1 MLLTH
6 CAGPL
11 TWGSTQAAAAHPRTE
26 GCSGAELT
34 GSHEGRAAASTA
46 RPAACAPCAVRE
58 RPRTTPAIPRQHVLQ
73 VGRPPDGDG
82 SPARPVCAESRP
94 ALCPHSDPPGT
105 RPARMGLKRR
115 LKAGTCRGTP
125 TDARGR
131 FGSSQRSFPA
141 LKQRVTCNCCF
152 LGTPFLGNR
161 RRRRG
166 SPVRLPLPPG
176 PAPPA
181 RTSRRS
187 PARCTTTAR
196 FCPGAAMARFG
207 SRVQGPTAEPLLAA
221 GPPSAPGRPGAA
233 PQAPLPQAPPRPAAA
248 RPTAGQPR
256 SAFPVP
262 AEPRTADCGLR
273 APSLLGALSSLR
285 APSPLFAQ
293 FSVNTAESA
302 AQCGEQEAGLGPC
315 SHTAS
320 AHGFPAARW
329 APGEK
334 LEISDPRGGGGVFCL
349 RSFAGRAG

>member
-141 LKQRVTCNCCF
+141 LKQRITCNCCF

-166 SPVRLPLPPG
+166 SPVRLLLPPAPLPRPVPAAGPRLGVLPRPGSAPAPPWLGSALGSKGQRRSLSSPRGRPLPPAG
-176 PAPPA
+176 PAPP
-181 RTSRRS
+181 RRPRS
-187 PARCTTTAR
+187 PRPR
-196 FCPGAAMARFG
+196 RGLQQP
-207 SRVQGPTAEPLLAA
+207 
-221 GPPSAPGRPGAA
+221 GPPPGSP
-233 PQAPLPQAPPRPAAA
+233 APPSRCP
-248 RPTAGQPR
+248 RSRGQPTVGCGPHPCSEPCPLSGPRPR
-256 SAFPVP
+256 S
-262 AEPRTADCGLR
+262 
-273 APSLLGALSSLR
+273 SLSS
-285 APSPLFAQ
+285 A
-293 FSVNTAESA
+293 
-302 AQCGEQEAGLGPC
+302 
-315 SHTAS
+315 
-320 AHGFPAARW
+320 
-329 APGEK
+329 
-334 LEISDPRGGGGVFCL
+334 
-349 RSFAGRAG
+349 